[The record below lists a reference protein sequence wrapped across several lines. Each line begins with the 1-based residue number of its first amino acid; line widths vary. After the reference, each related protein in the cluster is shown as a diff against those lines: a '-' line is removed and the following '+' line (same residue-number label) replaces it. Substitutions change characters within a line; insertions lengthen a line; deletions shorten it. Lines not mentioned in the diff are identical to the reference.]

1 MVLDY
6 KKNRDWAANLQI
18 VLQVGL
24 TMAGCIAFC
33 FFIGRYL
40 DKWLGTKGVFL
51 IIFTILGVAGG
62 AVTTYRQI
70 MEIVDNPEKKDD
82 SQN

>member
-51 IIFTILGVAGG
+51 IIFTLLGVVGG

-70 MEIVDNPEKKDD
+70 MEIVQKAERI
-82 SQN
+82 SIVC